1 MLFLHTESGIVF
13 MMCEYDDTTFVKWM
27 IVDLF
32 FKLKPFLFF
41 YMEILCSLGP
51 LVYILFGPD
60 NNLNNSS
67 LIDFKKKIHGQV
79 TASKNA
85 NLTKQTLVPHNR
97 KSSCHLQG
105 FIRHPFFV
113 KY

>member
-1 MLFLHTESGIVF
+1 

-32 FKLKPFLFF
+32 FKLKPLLFF

-51 LVYILFGPD
+51 LVYILFSPD

-67 LIDFKKKIHGQV
+67 LIDFKKKIHGN
-79 TASKNA
+79 AS
-85 NLTKQTLVPHNR
+85 LTKHTLVPHNR

-105 FIRHPFFV
+105 FIQELLPTSVFC
-113 KY
+113 